1 MEATNLE
8 IIITFL
14 VVLSFGSSL
23 IHYTAFAKA
32 KAKVAVKND

>member
-8 IIITFL
+8 IIVTFL

-23 IHYTAFAKA
+23 IHYTAFTKA
-32 KAKVAVKND
+32 RAKVSIKND